1 MSKNLPDGFT
11 HLGPDKNTRVA
22 PFFLLVFLSWL
33 LWIPAGARM
42 AGVLPFPFP
51 SELAWAGVFMPLI
64 LSLVFIYRAGGM
76 RGLMMHLG
84 RFVKW
89 RFPLKYWAFALLAM
103 PAIGLLTAAGY
114 SIFFEPILGTGFERL
129 VDGTVAEK
137 IMARHEVTSY
147 ESMGFETWLHGAMG
161 SSVSAFILGFIAIGL
176 LDGGISEEPGWR
188 GFAFPILQDRWG
200 ALPAALVVGFVW
212 AAWHM
217 GPLQW
222 QILFADGPDAFFSFL
237 PGYGLMYLI
246 GVAPLAIIFAWLYE
260 ATRGSLLVCFL
271 VHDSFNNTSILS
283 AYMFPE
289 APVMIGIIALL
300 WITVIAILVKNGWRS
315 FAPRTQEG

>member
-1 MSKNLPDGFT
+1 MSNRKLPDGFT

-51 SELAWAGVFMPLI
+51 SELAWAGVFMPFV
-64 LSLVFIYRAGGM
+64 LSLIFIYKAGGM

-84 RFVKW
+84 RFIKW
-89 RFPLKYWAFALLAM
+89 RFPLKYWVFALLAM
-103 PAIGLLTAAGY
+103 PAIGLTMAVGW
-114 SIFFEPILGTGFERL
+114 SIFVDPILATGFERL
-129 VDGTVAEK
+129 LDGTVQDKVLAR
-137 IMARHEVTSY
+137 MAITSY
-147 ESMGFETWLHGAMG
+147 ESIGPQAALDDFLG
-161 SSVSAFILGFIAIGL
+161 SSLMAFILGYIAVGL
-176 LDGGISEEPGWR
+176 MDGGISEEPGWR

-212 AAWHM
+212 AAWHL

-222 QILFADGPDAFFSFL
+222 QILFAEGTGAFLNFL
-237 PGYGLMYLI
+237 PGHALMYVV

-260 ATRGSLLVCFL
+260 ATRGSLLVCFI
-271 VHDSFNNTSILS
+271 VHDSFNNTSLMAS
-283 AYMFPE
+283 YMFPE
-289 APVMIGIIALL
+289 APLMIGIIAFL

-315 FAPRTQEG
+315 FAPRERA